1 MKRYESPEIEIVMLA
16 AADVITASNFAN
28 DDSYWTD
35 FY

>member
-16 AADVITASNFAN
+16 AADVISASNDAN
-28 DDSYWTD
+28 DDSKWTA